1 MTVDI
6 KTSRVRDVM
15 SRVVITVGPEDTMQD
30 ALGSMAQYRV
40 TALPVTDARN
50 RCVGILSLADL
61 VDPTRFVDEGLN
73 AAGRVSEHVR
83 PWWLDTLQQGN
94 VGERKVHEFMTGAV
108 VVIDRETSLLQATE
122 EMVRHRVHHLPV
134 VDEHQRLLGIVS
146 TLDLL
151 EAFARS
157 HAS

>member
-1 MTVDI
+1 
-6 KTSRVRDVM
+6 
-15 SRVVITVGPEDTMQD
+15 MQD

>member
-1 MTVDI
+1 M
-6 KTSRVRDVM
+6 
-15 SRVVITVGPEDTMQD
+15 
-30 ALGSMAQYRV
+30 
-40 TALPVTDARN
+40 
-50 RCVGILSLADL
+50 
-61 VDPTRFVDEGLN
+61 
-73 AAGRVSEHVR
+73 
-83 PWWLDTLQQGN
+83 
-94 VGERKVHEFMTGAV
+94 HEFMTGAV

>member
-1 MTVDI
+1 
-6 KTSRVRDVM
+6 
-15 SRVVITVGPEDTMQD
+15 
-30 ALGSMAQYRV
+30 V

-94 VGERKVHEFMTGAV
+94 VRERKVHEFMTGAV